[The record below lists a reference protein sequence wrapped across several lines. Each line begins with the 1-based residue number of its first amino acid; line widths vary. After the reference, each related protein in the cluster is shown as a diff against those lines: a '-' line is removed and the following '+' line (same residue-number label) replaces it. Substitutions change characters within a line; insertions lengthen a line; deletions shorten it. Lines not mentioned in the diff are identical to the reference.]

1 MKNANLNIVTRITK
15 TSNLKH
21 QTSKPNT
28 KYQLR
33 CLGCG
38 KAIPDRYTNICP
50 EGHDSLLRTEYNYS
64 MQIRKLSGMGM
75 FNYID
80 WLPVD
85 AAMPIGASPITYKSE
100 GLGKELG
107 LKNLFIGFS
116 GYWPEKGAFM
126 KTCSFKEL
134 EASPTCLR
142 VKEKSGKLLVVPSAG
157 NTSRAF
163 AEVSA
168 RTGMP
173 VIAIVPKS
181 SINRM
186 WTTTAPENQSSIF
199 LIAVDGDY
207 SDAIAISNEIVKL
220 EGLIAEGG
228 AKNVARRDGMGV
240 VELEAAFFMRTVP
253 DHYFQAVGSGTGA
266 IAAWEAFIRLIGD
279 GRFGEKMPRIHISQ
293 NLPFAPI
300 YHAWQAGRAE
310 IIADKDMINA
320 GDAIKA
326 MYSDVLSTRNPPY
339 SIKGGVYDMLVGTQG
354 TVYGITNE
362 ESRVA
367 GKLFE
372 SEEGIDLDPAAAVAV
387 AALITAVDSGVV
399 VKEDKILL
407 NITGGGY
414 NRLKADHRMNRI
426 EARMELKSSA
436 QLALD
441 VVETEVSE
449 FVRGH
454 L

>member
-1 MKNANLNIVTRITK
+1 MKHANLNSDIRIP
-15 TSNLKH
+15 N
-21 QTSKPNT
+21 TSKQNT

-33 CLGCG
+33 CLECG
-38 KAIPDRYTNICP
+38 KAISDRYTNICP
-50 EGHDSLLRTEYNYS
+50 DGHDSLLRTEYKNS
-64 MQIRKLSGMGM
+64 KPIRKLAGMGM

-85 AAMPIGASPITYKSE
+85 AAMPMGASPITYKSE

-107 LKNLFIGFS
+107 LRNLYIGFS

-134 EASPTCLR
+134 EASPTCQR
-142 VKEKSGKLLVVPSAG
+142 AKEKSGKVLVVPSAG

-181 SINRM
+181 SVHRM
-186 WTTTAPENQSSIF
+186 WTTVGPENHNSIF

-207 SDAIAISNEIVKL
+207 SDAIAISNEIVKI

-228 AKNVARRDGMGV
+228 VKNVARRDGMGV
-240 VELEAAFFMRTVP
+240 VELEAAVVMHTLP

-266 IAAWEAFIRLIGD
+266 IAAWEAFIRLIED

-293 NLPFAPI
+293 NLPFAPMFN
-300 YHAWQAGRAE
+300 AWRDGRAE
-310 IIADKDMINA
+310 IIADRDMINA
-320 GDAIKA
+320 GEAIKA
-326 MYSDVLSTRNPPY
+326 MYADVLSTRNPPY
-339 SIKGGVYDMLVGTQG
+339 SIKGGVYDMLSDTKG
-354 TVYGITNE
+354 TVYGITNDE
-362 ESRVA
+362 CIES

-372 SEEGIDLDPAAAVAV
+372 SAEGIDLDPAAAVAV
-387 AALITAVDSGVV
+387 ASLVKAVNEGSVK
-399 VKEDKILL
+399 KEDQILL

-414 NRLKADHRMNRI
+414 KRLKADYKMYRI
-426 EARMELKSSA
+426 KERHEIKLSE

-441 VVETEVSE
+441 VVEIELSE
-449 FVRGH
+449 FVKSE
-454 L
+454 